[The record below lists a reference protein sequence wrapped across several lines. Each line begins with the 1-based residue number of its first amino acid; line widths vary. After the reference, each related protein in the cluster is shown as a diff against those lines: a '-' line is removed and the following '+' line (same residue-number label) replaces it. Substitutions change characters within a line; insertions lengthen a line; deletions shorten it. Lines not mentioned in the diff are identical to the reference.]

1 MMLYVKYVTFYKVS
15 IKLSD
20 YKQTIKMFCKIYRR
34 KIALNFLR
42 LLSFVSNRRK
52 IRTKGLYNPFVYVE
66 LKRKTKNLSS
76 M

>member
-42 LLSFVSNRRK
+42 LLSFVSKFTGERYEQRDCTIPLFTSNSSEK
-52 IRTKGLYNPFVYVE
+52 
-66 LKRKTKNLSS
+66 LKDKN
-76 M
+76 